1 MADTT
6 PTEAFGLPL
15 LPGAPDPGDPS
26 APGSEEGLQDDVRRV
41 IVARLSGADRAFRAL
56 LRSGG
61 IAVFVIT
68 GMIGL
73 FLVIRAWSA
82 YRKAGWGFF
91 STGTWLVGENHFGIA
106 SILPNGILIALIAL
120 VIAVP
125 CAIVTALF
133 ISEYAPALIERKL
146 IAVID
151 LMAAIPSIVYA
162 LWGVF
167 FFQPRALGFARWLA
181 DHVGPV
187 FPPFRIV
194 GHEMV
199 IVFSSSP
206 FVAGLVVS
214 LMVIPIIASLCRE
227 VFSQAPQGERE
238 AAYALGASRWAM
250 IRAVV
255 LPYGR
260 GGTIGAVMLGF
271 GRAMGETIAV
281 SLIISPVWTFNW
293 HVLQTGGMSI
303 PALIALRYTEST
315 PQMLSALM
323 AAGLVLFAFTLAVNS
338 AAGVIITRTRSGAQ
352 TAD

>member
-1 MADTT
+1 MADST
-6 PTEAFGLPL
+6 PTEELGLPGPPGGAGPGHHPA
-15 LPGAPDPGDPS
+15 PGAG
-26 APGSEEGLQDDVRRV
+26 EEPQDVPRV
-41 IVARLSGADRAFRAL
+41 ITARLSAADRAFRGL

-68 GMIGL
+68 GMIGA
-73 FLVIRAWSA
+73 FLVLRAWSS

-91 STGTWLVGENHFGIA
+91 STGTWLVGEAHFGIG
-106 SILPNGILIALIAL
+106 SILPNGVLIAVIAL
-120 VIAVP
+120 VVAVP
-125 CAIVTALF
+125 CAVVAALF
-133 ISEYAPALIERKL
+133 ISEYAQAVLRRPL
-146 IAVID
+146 IALVD

-167 FFQPRALGFARWLA
+167 FFQPEALGFARWLT
-181 DHVGPV
+181 DHLGPG
-187 FPPFRIV
+187 FPPFR
-194 GHEMV
+194 V
-199 IVFSSSP
+199 IGQQTKIAFSSSP
-206 FVAGLVVS
+206 FIAGLVVS
-214 LMVIPIIASLCRE
+214 LMVIPIVTSLCRE

-238 AAYALGASRWAM
+238 AAYALGASRWAV
-250 IRAVV
+250 IRTVV

-260 GGTIGAVMLGF
+260 GGMIGAVMLGF

-281 SLIISPVWTFNW
+281 SLIISPVWTVNW

-323 AAGLVLFAFTLAVNS
+323 AAGLVLFAFTLAVNA